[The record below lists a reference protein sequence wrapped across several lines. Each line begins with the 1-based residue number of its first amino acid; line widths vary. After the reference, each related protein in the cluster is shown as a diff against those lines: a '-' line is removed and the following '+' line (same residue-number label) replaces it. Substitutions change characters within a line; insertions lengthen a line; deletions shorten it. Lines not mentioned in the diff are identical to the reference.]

1 MSMNSHVWITGV
13 GATTPLGHDFTTFA
27 ENLLAGKSGVVSH
40 SLLPGEPDGRQ
51 NIASAGPI
59 PVPPGWD
66 GEAFQQYNRLQQ
78 LCLSCAVRALQ
89 DAGLEH
95 HRGDLRIG
103 IVLGLGAEYLRVWEL
118 DMLAGGTRIYRPEA
132 DVSSTV
138 HLIQQK
144 LGLNGPAV
152 ATAAACASGGYALGL
167 ARRWLQLG
175 WVDVCLAGGCDL
187 ITPMSYG
194 GFYNLRA
201 LSRRE
206 DSPHTASRPFDQ
218 ARDGFVMGEG
228 GCVFVLESDASA
240 RRRDA
245 GRYAEF
251 AGFGATSD
259 ATHMVIPST
268 EPGPASRAVSTALAD
283 AAVNPDDVDY
293 VNAHAA
299 GTPVGDRAEARVL
312 QLALGDA
319 VTHVPVSS
327 TKSMTGH
334 LLSGAAAVEA
344 LACLAAIRHQAAPP
358 TINLDDPDP
367 ECALLH
373 VPHQARPARIRVAA
387 SNSLG
392 FGGSNTCLVLRK
404 AA

>member
-1 MSMNSHVWITGV
+1 MTQRVWITGV
-13 GATTPLGHDFTTFA
+13 GAATPLGHQFETFA
-27 ENLLAGKSGVVSH
+27 DNLLTGKSGVATH
-40 SLLPGEPDGRQ
+40 ELLPNDLGGRQ
-51 NIASAGPI
+51 NIAAVGPI

-66 GEAFQQYNRLQQ
+66 DAAFARFNRMEQ
-78 LCLSCAVRALQ
+78 LTLSCTARALQ
-89 DAGLEH
+89 DAGLETE
-95 HRGDLRIG
+95 RGDLRIG
-103 IVLGLGAEYLRVWEL
+103 LVLGLGGEYLRVWEL
-118 DMLAGGTRIYRPEA
+118 DTLAGGNRVYTPEL
-132 DVSSTV
+132 DVTSAAHV
-138 HLIQQK
+138 IHRE

-152 ATAAACASGGYALGL
+152 ATAAACASGGYALGV
-167 ARRWLQLG
+167 ARRWIQLG

-206 DSPHTASRPFDQ
+206 DSPEAASRPFDR

-228 GCVFVLESDASA
+228 GSMFVLESDASV

-245 GRYAEF
+245 FRYGEF
-251 AGFGATSD
+251 AGFGASSD
-259 ATHMVIPST
+259 ATHMVIPSS
-268 EPGPASRAVSTALAD
+268 EPGPASRAVKSALAD
-283 AAVNPDDVDY
+283 AGVCPDEVDY

-299 GTPVGDRAEARVL
+299 GTPVGDRAETRVL
-312 QLALGDA
+312 QLALGEA
-319 VTHVPVSS
+319 VSHIPVSS

-334 LLSGAAAVEA
+334 LLSGAAAIEA
-344 LACLAAIRHQAAPP
+344 LACLVAIRHQAIPP

-367 ECALLH
+367 ECDLLH
-373 VPHQARPARIRVAA
+373 VPHHARPAPVRVCA

-392 FGGSNTCLVLRK
+392 FGGSNTCLVFRK

>member
-1 MSMNSHVWITGV
+1 MMPRIWITGV
-13 GATTPLGHDFTTFA
+13 GAATPLGHPFATFA
-27 ENLLAGKSGVVSH
+27 ENLLAGKSGVASH
-40 SLLPGEPDGRQ
+40 GLLQNDLGGRQ
-51 NIASAGPI
+51 NIAAVGQI

-66 GEAFQQYNRLQQ
+66 QAAFSRFNRLEQ
-78 LCLSCAVRALQ
+78 LCLSCTARALQ
-89 DAGLEH
+89 DAGLESE
-95 HRGDLRIG
+95 RGDLRIG
-103 IVLGLGAEYLRVWEL
+103 VVLGLGGEYLRVWEL
-118 DMLAGGTRIYRPEA
+118 DTLAGGRRVYTPEL
-132 DVSSTV
+132 DVTSAAHV
-138 HLIQQK
+138 IHRELR
-144 LGLNGPAV
+144 LNGPAV

-167 ARRWLQLG
+167 ARRWIQLG

-206 DSPHTASRPFDQ
+206 DSPEAASRPFDR

-228 GCVFVLESDASA
+228 GSMFVLESDVSA
-240 RRRDA
+240 CRRDA
-245 GRYAEF
+245 FRYAEF
-251 AGFGATSD
+251 AGFGASSD
-259 ATHMVIPST
+259 ASHMVIPSS
-268 EPGPASRAVSTALAD
+268 EPGPASRAVKSALAD
-283 AAVNPDDVDY
+283 AGVCPDELDY

-299 GTPVGDRAEARVL
+299 GTPVGDRAETRVL
-312 QLALGDA
+312 QLALGEA
-319 VTHVPVSS
+319 VSRIPVSS

-344 LACLAAIRHQAAPP
+344 LACLVAIRHQALPP

-367 ECALLH
+367 ECDLLH
-373 VPHQARPARIRVAA
+373 VPHQARPAPVRVVA

-392 FGGSNTCLVLRK
+392 FGGSNTCLVFRK